1 MKKLTSLFLSLILVL
16 PMSIPAFAAFPDERI
31 QPCNGPYPSEFV
43 VTTNEAAM
51 PLLSE
56 AASRRAALPSHDTLS
71 VPARALWASETSEVL
86 ERAYEQ
92 KVTGVSEDTNY
103 IIFEYECD
111 DSKLEEGQLLL
122 TKYLKPESNLAA
134 TTSASTKL
142 NYAWGWSSGYS
153 YKNDSKSALANS
165 SGNIFLSVF
174 SDTVTGLPV
183 GTVISAALS
192 LMEASADYSRPISV
206 TDWVKFYYC
215 NKIGYVKDTNF
226 GYWLPY
232 AQVGERRGFNKIE
245 SIVYDTYGQP
255 HTIGYMEE
263 TGIPSEN
270 PRNSAKVEKKSH
282 YDDDAWIIS
291 KALSQYQNDA
301 GTYSQIYAVVG
312 HFTET
317 MP

>member
-1 MKKLTSLFLSLILVL
+1 MKKLTSIFLSLILVL

-215 NKIGYVKDTNF
+215 NKI
-226 GYWLPY
+226 
-232 AQVGERRGFNKIE
+232 
-245 SIVYDTYGQP
+245 
-255 HTIGYMEE
+255 
-263 TGIPSEN
+263 
-270 PRNSAKVEKKSH
+270 
-282 YDDDAWIIS
+282 
-291 KALSQYQNDA
+291 
-301 GTYSQIYAVVG
+301 
-312 HFTET
+312 TE
-317 MP
+317 MR